1 MIKSDIGAHAGIIWN
16 LLSERGILSIRQ
28 IGEITGYR
36 SFVISLAL
44 GWLAKEN
51 QIRFIDRNDVIHIE
65 LNQPVS
71 HIYF

>member
-1 MIKSDIGAHAGIIWN
+1 MIKSDIGENAGVIWN

-28 IGEITGYR
+28 IGEITGFR
-36 SFVISLAL
+36 SLVISLAL

-51 QIRFIDRNDVIHIE
+51 QIRFIDKNSIIHIE

-71 HIYF
+71 HIYY